1 MNIAFWTV
9 VFLLLVVHVLRHL
22 IIRKES
28 KLIFRLSVAFV
39 LAFVSSATILF
50 NHHYGD
56 WPASGQV
63 KLLIMVT
70 AYAVVDQL
78 FAYMVWQI
86 EDNVAEAKIDAAV
99 SVYGTR
105 RAEEIVDDRDRQGFQ
120 ALLHEKL
127 EARAEEKA
135 RALIESRDTEEFNR
149 LRQEQLDEVVKQAF
163 EKRLQAVIEAGA
175 RTEITERLQQ
185 EVSKVRQSG
194 KEGALWIALQGT
206 GKTVAEAF
214 GLETPQAN
222 KVFAVPYWV
231 FYDPTDH
238 KPRAIRCNSTTA
250 SLIDA
255 GQVSFVSNR
264 WSKVEG
270 TNQIVLDGAIISR
283 PS

>member
-1 MNIAFWTV
+1 
-9 VFLLLVVHVLRHL
+9 
-22 IIRKES
+22 
-28 KLIFRLSVAFV
+28 
-39 LAFVSSATILF
+39 
-50 NHHYGD
+50 
-56 WPASGQV
+56 
-63 KLLIMVT
+63 MVI

-99 SVYGTR
+99 SAYGTR

-264 WSKVEG
+264 WSKVDG

>member
-1 MNIAFWTV
+1 MNIVFWVV

-22 IIRKES
+22 VIRKES
-28 KLIFRLSVAFV
+28 KLIFWLSVAFV
-39 LAFVSSATILF
+39 VAFVSSATILF
-50 NHHYGD
+50 DHHYGD

-63 KLLIMVT
+63 KLLVMVV
-70 AYAVVDQL
+70 AYAVIDQL
-78 FAYMVWQI
+78 FASMVWQI
-86 EDNVAEAKIDAAV
+86 EDNVAQAKIDAAV
-99 SVYGTR
+99 SAHGTR
-105 RAEEIVDDRDRQGFQ
+105 RAEEIVCARDRQEFQ
-120 ALLHEKL
+120 ALLCEKL
-127 EARAEEKA
+127 EARAEERA
-135 RALIESRDTEEFNR
+135 QALIEARDAAEFNR
-149 LRQEQLDEVVKQAF
+149 LRQEKLNEVVKQEF
-163 EKRLQAVIEAGA
+163 EKRLQAAIEDGA

-185 EVSKVRQSG
+185 QVNEVRQSG

-206 GKTVAEAF
+206 NKSVADAF

-231 FYDPTDH
+231 FYDPTDR

-255 GQVSFVSNR
+255 GKVSFVSNR

>member
-1 MNIAFWTV
+1 MNIVFWTI
-9 VFLLLVVHVLRHL
+9 VFLLLVVHVLRHVV
-22 IIRKES
+22 IMKEG
-28 KLIFRLSVAFV
+28 KLIFCLSVAFDV
-39 LAFVSSATILF
+39 AFVSSVAILF
-50 NHHYGD
+50 GHYYGDD

-63 KLLIMVT
+63 KILIMVI
-70 AYAVVDQL
+70 AYAVIDHLFINLVSHLADQ
-78 FAYMVWQI
+78 VE
-86 EDNVAEAKIDAAV
+86 EDKVSAAV
-99 SVYGTR
+99 KAYAES
-105 RAEEIVDDRDRQGFQ
+105 RAKEIVDARDCQVFQ

-149 LRQEQLDEVVKQAF
+149 LRQEQLDEAVKQAF
-163 EKRLQAVIEAGA
+163 EKRLQAAIEAGA
-175 RTEITERLQQ
+175 RTELTERLQQ

-231 FYDPTDH
+231 FYDPADH
-238 KPRAIRCNSTTA
+238 KPRAIRCNSTIV

-270 TNQIVLDGAIISR
+270 TNQIVLDGAIIS
-283 PS
+283 